1 MSDLAYQRF
10 LASYMLNA
18 EESLPE
24 DRQEIIDL
32 TEEILDAK
40 GIECD
45 NKIKDLPD
53 EQMKEI
59 LEEVRKLR
67 EKVKKKKRQQ
77 QDEESEEEQ
86 EQGQGQGQEQEVAVT
101 SGDSR

>member
-10 LASYMLNA
+10 MASYMLNA
-18 EESLPE
+18 EESLTQN
-24 DRQEIIDL
+24 RQEIIDL

-45 NKIKDLPD
+45 NKIKELP
-53 EQMKEI
+53 EEKIKEI

-67 EKVKKKKRQQ
+67 EKIKKKKKQAQ
-77 QDEESEEEQ
+77 EELEAGEAEAEEQ
-86 EQGQGQGQEQEVAVT
+86 EQVIVA
-101 SGDSR
+101 SNNS